1 MIRAYT
7 QSVAILNLLRAFA
20 TRGYAAMQRVNQWN
34 LDFTDQSEQ
43 GDRYRE
49 LAHRV
54 DEAMGFMAVAGLTVD
69 YPIMESKY
77 SAFLLLHFYFL
88 RKQECVDIVVAHLT
102 DGKVEAGENVTTV
115 L

>member
-20 TRGYAAMQRVNQWN
+20 TGGYAVIQRVNQWN

-54 DEAMGFMAVAGLTVD
+54 DEVMGFMAAAGLTVD
-69 YPIMESKY
+69 YPIMESKEAEMR
-77 SAFLLLHFYFL
+77 SVSETTNTQVASFSIASLGV
-88 RKQECVDIVVAHLT
+88 CVLT
-102 DGKVEAGENVTTV
+102 VEAGENVTTV